1 MQCNI
6 DAKGKAVR
14 LVAGAVI
21 EGTGWTL
28 GVLGYLGIL
37 PEWALYVG
45 GAAIVSGLFLVFE
58 GLAGWCVIRAMGM
71 RTPM

>member
-14 LVAGAVI
+14 LVAGAMI
-21 EGTGWTL
+21 EATGWTL
-28 GVLGYLGIL
+28 LVLGFAGIL
-37 PEWALYVG
+37 PEWSLYVG
-45 GAAIVSGLFLVFE
+45 GGAAAGGLFLVFE
-58 GLAGWCVIRAMGM
+58 GLAGWCVIRAMGI